1 MLIFMLTG
9 CGSIN
14 MMDSAPP
21 ESDVVEEESDKSKPE
36 KEKWE

>member
-1 MLIFMLTG
+1 MFLAS

-14 MMDSAPP
+14 IMDSAPP
-21 ESDVVEEESDKSKPE
+21 ESDVVEEEPEQQE